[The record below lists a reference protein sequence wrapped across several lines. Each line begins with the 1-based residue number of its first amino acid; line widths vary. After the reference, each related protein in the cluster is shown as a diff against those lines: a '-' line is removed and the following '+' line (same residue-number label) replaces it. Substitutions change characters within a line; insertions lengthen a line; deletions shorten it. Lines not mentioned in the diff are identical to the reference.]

1 MRNLLFL
8 LLVGLSWPSR
18 AQIVQDPVAHIAGLG
33 RASGANDSI
42 YLEWCVDINHDGI
55 TDVLL
60 TPKMSADEVRELQK
74 EEGKAFVAAQH
85 GFGVYLGLKKGGYNC
100 NNEVEQADGSAP
112 GGLLI
117 DIAHCYVGYVDE
129 LKQFGIVTMDTTEVY
144 PERGRGPSMAK
155 EQIYCY
161 TVKGDHI
168 KRTDLTP
175 VLDEIAGNPIYEK
188 YLTEPRRTHVDLKE
202 VSP

>member
-1 MRNLLFL
+1 
-8 LLVGLSWPSR
+8 
-18 AQIVQDPVAHIAGLG
+18 VQDPVANIAGLG

-42 YLEWCVDINHDGI
+42 YLEWRVDIKNDGT

-60 TPKMSADEVRELQK
+60 TAKLSSSEVKELQK
-74 EEGKAFVAAQH
+74 QEGKAFIASQH
-85 GFGVYLGLKKGGYNC
+85 GFVAYLGIKSGGYVH
-100 NNEVEQADGSAP
+100 NNEVEEAEGSAP